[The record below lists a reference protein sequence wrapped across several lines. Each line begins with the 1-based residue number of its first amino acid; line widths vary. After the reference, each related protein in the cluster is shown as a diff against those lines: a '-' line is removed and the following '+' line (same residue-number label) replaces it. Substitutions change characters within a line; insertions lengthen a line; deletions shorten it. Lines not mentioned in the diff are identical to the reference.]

1 MKSSQPNTQSGISAY
16 MYSTKLF
23 ACCKEFTCLTY
34 IRNYCM
40 FTLQDVVKHG
50 TSLSELSKQH
60 QLTTSQGEANGNRG
74 IRSLTRVGRKLLDGY
89 QHMFYALQTT
99 PSYLAKL
106 IFCLPL
112 SRSTRFL
119 ETVILTLFNFGS
131 NPREEYLLLK
141 LFKTALEEEIRYIK
155 YLSDHP
161 SSASCR
167 SSCSHLT
174 FFRLIMMFPLAF
186 VSSSY

>member
-1 MKSSQPNTQSGISAY
+1 
-16 MYSTKLF
+16 
-23 ACCKEFTCLTY
+23 
-34 IRNYCM
+34 M

-50 TSLSELSKQH
+50 TNLSELSKQH

-74 IRSLTRVGRKLLDGY
+74 IKSLTRVGRKLLDGY

-141 LFKTALEEEIRYIK
+141 LFKTALEEEIRYINTQVIIH
-155 YLSDHP
+155 YQHP
-161 SSASCR
+161 AG
-167 SSCSHLT
+167 HLT
-174 FFRLIMMFPLAF
+174 FFQLIMMFPLIF
-186 VSSSY
+186 VSSSCWFCVWILGIVVVVQLKNIIVAFFAKHETKYHIT